1 MGLMKWLARRGT
13 VGKTARRE
21 ADSLLS
27 IRGQH
32 RSRASLPEKAL
43 FRLMVAARFKDHP
56 DEAGERLM
64 LSVVDEMVGLREL
77 VAAFLT
83 CEADFAKRPAS
94 TRRMLMEV
102 IDEELEK
109 KGIPRPVIFGS
120 RELRQSR

>member
-13 VGKTARRE
+13 VGKAARRE
-21 ADSLLS
+21 ADSFLS

-56 DEAGERLM
+56 DEAGEHLM

-77 VAAFLT
+77 VAAFLM

-109 KGIPRPVIFGS
+109 QGIPRPVIFGS